1 MLDGARTGTVL
12 SVSPLLLDEEFRATG
27 GINPAQQGGASPPPT
42 LGSVMGGVMGGVVGG
57 VGAVDVGRKFLYDG
71 ANSTDE
77 GVGGM
82 VVFVTH
88 QTVLVVNFLLRF
100 ADVIEALMSSLSPDQ
115 VIS

>member
-42 LGSVMGGVMGGVVGG
+42 LGSVMGGV
-57 VGAVDVGRKFLYDG
+57 GAVDVGRKFLYDG

-88 QTVLVVNFLLRF
+88 QTVLVVNFLLSF

>member
-1 MLDGARTGTVL
+1 M
-12 SVSPLLLDEEFRATG
+12 SPLLLDEEFQGAG

-71 ANSTDE
+71 ANSSDE

-100 ADVIEALMSSLSPDQ
+100 PDIIGELMSSLSADQ
-115 VIS
+115 VIAG

>member
-27 GINPAQQGGASPPPT
+27 GINPAQQGGASLPPT
-42 LGSVMGGVMGGVVGG
+42 LGSVMGGVVGG

-88 QTVLVVNFLLRF
+88 QTVLVVNFLLSF